1 MDSYICLSVG
11 TKGATASMLKIGSK
25 RRRRKNDGLQLDPD
39 EEFQQRMER
48 EVATRTKSLREQL
61 QAKEQEAMNNSNASI
76 ILTGMLRTGDL
87 EMDGH
92 GNVRVNPNVIGNEG
106 SFSQ

>member
-1 MDSYICLSVG
+1 
-11 TKGATASMLKIGSK
+11 
-25 RRRRKNDGLQLDPD
+25 
-39 EEFQQRMER
+39 
-48 EVATRTKSLREQL
+48 
-61 QAKEQEAMNNSNASI
+61 
-76 ILTGMLRTGDL
+76 MLRTGDL